1 MKHTPGSW
9 KTKQM
14 QSINGFKWWLIQ
26 TPDNITIKAV
36 KASQLTKERAE
47 FIVRACNAH
56 YALFYASKDTIYII
70 TSYQHIPQQFKAFK
84 ILHAALSQAE
94 GREG

>member
-1 MKHTPGSW
+1 MKHTPGSL

-14 QSINGFKWWLIQ
+14 QIINGFKWWLIQ

-56 YALFYASKDTIYII
+56 DALVDACKDTLDII
-70 TSYQHIPQQFKAFK
+70 TSYQHIPAQFKACK
-84 ILHAALSQAE
+84 ILQAALSQAE